1 MGRLSKP
8 SKIKELSGNPGKRKI
23 SKSEPRPFGTPQ
35 APAGMSKPAQAVWQR
50 LTVAMPAGVFTG
62 ADVFLLSA
70 YCEAVA
76 AHQTATRMI
85 ARQTNEVKGSTGQA
99 KPNPWFSE
107 QRAAAT
113 QIAQLGAKLG
123 LDPVSRQQIN
133 TDSTETDT
141 EGFGDLIN

>member
-1 MGRLSKP
+1 MPNIAKP
-8 SKIKELSGNPGKRKI
+8 TRVKELAGNPGKRKI
-23 SKSEPRPFGTPQ
+23 NKTEPRPFGTPD
-35 APAGMSKPAQAVWQR
+35 APAGMSNAAQAVWQR

-70 YCEAVA
+70 YCEVVA
-76 AHQTATRMI
+76 AHQAATRMI
-85 ARQTNEVKGSTGQA
+85 ARQTLEVKGSTGQA
-99 KPNPWFSE
+99 KPNPWFTE

-133 TDSTETDT
+133 TDSAETDS